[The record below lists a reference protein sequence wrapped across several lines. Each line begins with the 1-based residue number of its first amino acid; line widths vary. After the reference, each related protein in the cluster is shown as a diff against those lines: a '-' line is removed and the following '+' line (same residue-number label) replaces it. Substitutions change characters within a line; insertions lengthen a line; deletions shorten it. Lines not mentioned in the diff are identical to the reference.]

1 MTSDRYR
8 LEGLAPAGPEQVRV
22 LAYDTVEDRPVE
34 LHGLKHHVWMRPGA
48 REGFAPRPVSPPV
61 GVEVLGQ
68 VEHER
73 RPVLVRPRLA
83 RSFRGLRL
91 SADEA
96 LAVLRWLGPA
106 LEGSPFRGRLTADDV
121 WLDLDGHPRLMGVS
135 YPEDVRLQPPAT
147 EAPEVGA
154 GVVSPTS
161 DLYALGAIVYE
172 AVSGIPPAR
181 PPVDLAHVSAV
192 PAPVAEAIMRAL
204 APDPA
209 ARAVGLGSPDVAAPD
224 TTPPDA
230 APPVIALPA
239 AASPAAAKATS
250 AGPPALPRERWGAAV
265 LVDLPKLDPASRA
278 RLAVLTGVPRVAVD
292 RAWQRDLPFVAGAFA
307 DPAEAARMSGRLE
320 RRGLPVR
327 TEDTRTPPI
336 VQWGA
341 VSLFAAALGVASSG
355 DVRYGFAALAALLFG
370 VTASRMGRGLAKA
383 RLGVA
388 IMDRLQ
394 AGFSDDAAGEA
405 AQVRALLLRG
415 NVASPV
421 RVTVL
426 EQLDAAVDDLA
437 DLAAA
442 EVVNPGG
449 TAAAEL
455 RAAEAEVTRI
465 TADARARL
473 AEGERG
479 M

>member
-1 MTSDRYR
+1 MDRYR

-22 LAYDTVEDRPVE
+22 LAYDAVADRAVE

-48 REGFAPRPVSPPV
+48 REGFAARVVAPPV
-61 GVEVLGQ
+61 GVEALGQ

-91 SADEA
+91 SGDEA
-96 LAVLRWLGPA
+96 LAVLCWLGPA
-106 LEGSPFRGRLTADDV
+106 LVGSPFAGRLTADDV
-121 WLDLDGHPRLMGVS
+121 WLDLDGHPRLLGVV
-135 YPEDVRLQPPAT
+135 YPEDVHLNPPST

-154 GVVSPTS
+154 GTVSATS
-161 DLYALGAIVYE
+161 DLYALGAILYE
-172 AVSGIPPAR
+172 AVSGIPAAR
-181 PPVDLAHVSAV
+181 PPLDLAHVTAV
-192 PAPVAEAIMRAL
+192 PTPVAEAIMRAL
-204 APDPA
+204 SPDPA
-209 ARAVGLGSPDVAAPD
+209 ARTVDPPADPAA
-224 TTPPDA
+224 A
-230 APPVIALPA
+230 PVIAIPGPPSA
-239 AASPAAAKATS
+239 VAVSPAAV
-250 AGPPALPRERWGAAV
+250 PAPRQPRERWGAAV

-307 DPAEAARMSGRLE
+307 DPAEATRMSGRLE

-341 VSLFAAALGVASSG
+341 VAVFAATLGIFSSG

-394 AGFSDDAAGEA
+394 AGFSADAAGEA

-415 NVASPV
+415 NVASTV
-421 RVTVL
+421 RASVL
-426 EQLDAAVDDLA
+426 EKLDAAVDELA

-455 RAAEAEVTRI
+455 RAAEAEVAQI
-465 TADARARL
+465 AADARARL

>member
-1 MTSDRYR
+1 MTADRYR

-22 LAYDTVEDRPVE
+22 LAFDTVEGRPVE

-48 REGFAPRPVSPPV
+48 GEGFAPRPVWPPV
-61 GVEVLGQ
+61 GIEVLGQ
-68 VEHER
+68 LEHER

-91 SADEA
+91 SSDEA
-96 LAVLRWLGPA
+96 LAVLRWVGPA
-106 LEGSPFRGRLTADDV
+106 LVGSPFQGRLTADDL
-121 WLDLDGHPRLMGVS
+121 WLDLDGHPRLAGVS

-154 GVVSPTS
+154 GAVSPSS
-161 DLYALGAIVYE
+161 DLYALGAILYE
-172 AVSGIPPAR
+172 AVSGIAPSR

-192 PAPVAEAIMRAL
+192 PAPVGDAIMRAL
-204 APDPA
+204 AQDPA
-209 ARAVGLGSPDVAAPD
+209 ARTVDAPAA
-224 TTPPDA
+224 DA
-230 APPVIALPA
+230 APPVIAVP
-239 AASPAAAKATS
+239 ASPAAAKPTS
-250 AGPPALPRERWGAAV
+250 AGPPALPRERWAAAV

-278 RLAVLTGVPRVAVD
+278 RLAVLAGVPRVVVD

-307 DPAEAARMSGRLE
+307 DPAEATRVSGRLE

-327 TEDTRTPPI
+327 TEHTTTPPI

-341 VSLFAAALGVASSG
+341 VSLFAAVLAVASSG
-355 DVRYGFAALAALLFG
+355 DVRYGFAALAVLLLG
-370 VTASRMGRGLAKA
+370 VTASRVARGLAKA

-405 AQVRALLLRG
+405 AQVRTLLLRG
-415 NVASPV
+415 NVSSPV
-421 RVTVL
+421 RVTLL
-426 EQLDAAVDDLA
+426 EQLDAAVDELA
-437 DLAAA
+437 DLAAV

-465 TADARARL
+465 AAEARARV

>member
-1 MTSDRYR
+1 LVTSERYR

-22 LAYDTVEDRPVE
+22 LAFDTVEGRPVE

-48 REGFAPRPVSPPV
+48 REGFAPRAVSPPV
-61 GVEVLGQ
+61 GAEVLGQ
-68 VEHER
+68 LEHER

-91 SADEA
+91 SGDEA
-96 LAVLRWLGPA
+96 LAVLRWVGPA
-106 LEGSPFRGRLTADDV
+106 LVGSPFQGRLTADDL
-121 WLDLDGHPRLMGVS
+121 WLDLDGHPRLLGVR

-154 GVVSPTS
+154 GAVSPTS
-161 DLYALGAIVYE
+161 DLYALGAILYE
-172 AVSGIPPAR
+172 AVSGIAPSR

-192 PAPVAEAIMRAL
+192 LAPVAEAIMRAL
-204 APDPA
+204 ALDPA
-209 ARAVGLGSPDVAAPD
+209 ARAVEAAD
-224 TTPPDA
+224 
-230 APPVIALPA
+230 APPVIAVALPA
-239 AASPAAAKATS
+239 AGAPRPTAS
-250 AGPPALPRERWGAAV
+250 GPPALPRERWAAAV

-278 RLAVLTGVPRVAVD
+278 RLAVLAGVPRVAVD

-307 DPAEAARMSGRLE
+307 DPAEATRLSGRLQ

-327 TEDTRTPPI
+327 TEHTTPPPS

-341 VSLFAAALGVASSG
+341 VSLFAAVLAVASSG
-355 DVRYGFAALAALLFG
+355 DVRYGFAALAGLLFG
-370 VTASRMGRGLAKA
+370 VTASRVARGLAKA

-405 AQVRALLLRG
+405 AQVRTLLLRG
-415 NVASPV
+415 NVSSPV
-421 RVTVL
+421 RVTLL
-426 EQLDAAVDDLA
+426 EQLDAAVDELA
-437 DLAAA
+437 DLAAV

-465 TADARARL
+465 VAEARTRL

-479 M
+479 

>member
-8 LEGLAPAGPEQVRV
+8 LEGLAPAGPEQVRL
-22 LAYDTVEDRPVE
+22 LAYDTVEGRPVE

-48 REGFAPRPVSPPV
+48 RERFAPRLVSPPV
-61 GVEVLGQ
+61 GVEVLGH

-73 RPVLVRPRLA
+73 RPALVRPRLA

-91 SADEA
+91 SGDEA
-96 LAVLRWLGPA
+96 LAVLRWVGPA
-106 LEGSPFRGRLTADDV
+106 LGDSPFQGRLTADDL
-121 WLDLDGHPRLMGVS
+121 WLDLDGHPRLLGVN

-154 GVVSPTS
+154 GPVSATS
-161 DLYALGAIVYE
+161 DLYALGAILYE
-172 AVSGIPPAR
+172 AVSGVPPGR

-204 APDPA
+204 AQDPA
-209 ARAVGLGSPDVAAPD
+209 ARAVDA
-224 TTPPDA
+224 TDA
-230 APPVIALPA
+230 APPVIAV
-239 AASPAAAKATS
+239 AASPVAAKPAS

-292 RAWQRDLPFVAGAFA
+292 RAWQRDLPFVAGAFV
-307 DPAEAARMSGRLE
+307 DPAEATRMSGRLE

-327 TEDTRTPPI
+327 TEATRTPPI

-341 VSLFAAALGVASSG
+341 VSLFAAALAVASSG
-355 DVRYGFAALAALLFG
+355 DVRYGFAALAVLLFG
-370 VTASRMGRGLAKA
+370 VTASRMARGLAKA

-405 AQVRALLLRG
+405 AQVRALLVRG

-426 EQLDAAVDDLA
+426 EQLDAAVDELA

-449 TAAAEL
+449 TAAEEL

-465 TADARARL
+465 AAEARTRL

-479 M
+479 